1 MRLSSQTDYAL
12 RILIRLAASADE
24 FVATPN
30 IASAYGLSYSHLN
43 KIVTMLA
50 RHGYLEVRRGR
61 AGGARLAVDPG
72 SINIG
77 DVIRRFERMDLV
89 ECLDEERNT
98 CLITPACRLTSVLQE
113 GIDAFL
119 GTMDR
124 HTLADVMRGRE
135 VALGRLFANH
145 HAQDSSEHGTTDS

>member
-1 MRLSSQTDYAL
+1 MRLSSQTDFAL
-12 RILIRLAASADE
+12 RILIRLAASPE
-24 FVATPN
+24 ELVATPD
-30 IASAYGLSYSHLN
+30 IARAYGLSYSHLN

-50 RHGYLEVRRGR
+50 RHGYLEVKRGR
-61 AGGARLAVDPG
+61 TGGARLAIDPA

-119 GTMDR
+119 GSMDR

-135 VALGRLFANH
+135 VALGRLFAKH
-145 HAQDSSEHGTTDS
+145 GEQESPGHGTTDS